1 MICYCH
7 HCGAILNSEND
18 TCPACGCRGA
28 AFQSAHDNHCD
39 GERERFCPFCGE
51 EVPATAASCPF
62 CKKKLPCESAES
74 PSASPQQNPTV
85 NKTRK
90 RRFLYDLGILGAFAL
105 LVLLFLLMV
114 TVTPK

>member
-28 AFQSAHDNHCD
+28 AFQPAHDNHRD

-51 EVPATAASCPF
+51 EVPTTAASCRSSPWKITGRIVSISRALPF
-62 CKKKLPCESAES
+62 
-74 PSASPQQNPTV
+74 
-85 NKTRK
+85 
-90 RRFLYDLGILGAFAL
+90 GI
-105 LVLLFLLMV
+105 
-114 TVTPK
+114 